1 MEPGIKARAVAI
13 SLSYE
18 PGFSLVCSYDVIGDL
33 TGAAR
38 DIVTIHAKGAPTES
52 EFDEGVGDG
61 VALE

>member
-1 MEPGIKARAVAI
+1 MAI